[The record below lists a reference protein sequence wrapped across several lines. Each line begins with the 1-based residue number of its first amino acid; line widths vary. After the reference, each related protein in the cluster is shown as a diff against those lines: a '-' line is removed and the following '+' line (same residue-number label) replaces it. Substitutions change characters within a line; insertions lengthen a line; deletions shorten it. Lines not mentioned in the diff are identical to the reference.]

1 MSAKKYIL
9 ALDAGTTSERAV
21 LFDKAGRLI
30 GQASKEI
37 KQMYPHP
44 AWVEHDPMDLLSTLV
59 GVMSEVMVKC
69 GVQPEEISAV
79 GLTNQRETTI
89 VWDKYTGKPVYNAIV
104 WQCRRTSETLAEMKV
119 SDTYDVI
126 RKKTGLMCDPYF
138 SASKVAWIL
147 DNVAGARERAEAG
160 DLLFGTVDSWLI
172 YKLSEGNVH
181 VTDHTNASRTM
192 LYNIHELC
200 WDQELLD
207 LFNIPLSMM
216 PQVKP
221 SISHFANISS
231 EFVRS
236 PLPIM
241 GVAGDQ
247 QASLFGHC
255 CFAPGQVKNTYGTG
269 CFLLMN
275 TGEHA
280 VLSQNG
286 LLTTIGISDGKS
298 IQYALEGSVF
308 VAGAVV
314 QWLRDELKIIENAQ
328 ETETLAQSVDSSD
341 GVYVV
346 PAFTGLGAPYWNP
359 DARGVICG
367 ISRGTNKE
375 QIVRA
380 ALESMAYQSYDIIE
394 AMQADATTKLRS
406 LSVDG
411 GASDNNFLMQ
421 FQADILQAHLERPT
435 IREITALGAAY
446 LAGLGSGFFESTEE
460 LMQLHESQRIVP
472 EINSEKLERRLKGW
486 HDAVRRAL
494 R

>member
-1 MSAKKYIL
+1 
-9 ALDAGTTSERAV
+9 
-21 LFDKAGRLI
+21 
-30 GQASKEI
+30 
-37 KQMYPHP
+37 MYPHP

-221 SISHFANISS
+221 SISHFAN
-231 EFVRS
+231 
-236 PLPIM
+236 
-241 GVAGDQ
+241 
-247 QASLFGHC
+247 
-255 CFAPGQVKNTYGTG
+255 
-269 CFLLMN
+269 
-275 TGEHA
+275 
-280 VLSQNG
+280 
-286 LLTTIGISDGKS
+286 
-298 IQYALEGSVF
+298 
-308 VAGAVV
+308 
-314 QWLRDELKIIENAQ
+314 
-328 ETETLAQSVDSSD
+328 
-341 GVYVV
+341 
-346 PAFTGLGAPYWNP
+346 
-359 DARGVICG
+359 
-367 ISRGTNKE
+367 
-375 QIVRA
+375 
-380 ALESMAYQSYDIIE
+380 
-394 AMQADATTKLRS
+394 
-406 LSVDG
+406 
-411 GASDNNFLMQ
+411 
-421 FQADILQAHLERPT
+421 
-435 IREITALGAAY
+435 
-446 LAGLGSGFFESTEE
+446 
-460 LMQLHESQRIVP
+460 
-472 EINSEKLERRLKGW
+472 
-486 HDAVRRAL
+486 
-494 R
+494 